1 MNRKKS
7 LAAVLL
13 LCTVFG
19 FTACGTKEQTK
30 NGVTTKKVDKQAAT
44 DISNVHLREKKSLC
58 DKDHTKVT
66 TIDLTVRRGDATENQ
81 NHSWSE
87 INQYSVE
94 DYQKM
99 GVKRY
104 QVAGLLQVGNEDG
117 PVSGEL
123 GYDQDVSNTSV
134 QIRGESSSKKTPKR
148 TIKSRLKR
156 TRATGTANV
165 PLTLTNTRLKPF
177 SLEISCPMI

>member
-1 MNRKKS
+1 MY
-7 LAAVLL
+7 
-13 LCTVFG
+13 
-19 FTACGTKEQTK
+19 
-30 NGVTTKKVDKQAAT
+30 
-44 DISNVHLREKKSLC
+44 
-58 DKDHTKVT
+58 
-66 TIDLTVRRGDATENQ
+66 LTVRRGDATENQ

-87 INQYSVE
+87 VNQYSVE

-123 GYDQDVSNTSV
+123 GYDQDVPNASV
-134 QIRGESSSKKTPKR
+134 QIRGESSSKNAQKR

-156 TRATGTANV
+156 TRASGTVNV
-165 PLTLTNTRLKPF
+165 QSTLTNTRLKPF
-177 SLEISCPMI
+177 ALEISCPMTNGRNSTTHGC

>member
-44 DISNVHLREKKSLC
+44 DISNVHLRDKKSLY

-66 TIDLTVRRGDATENQ
+66 TMYLTVRRGDATENQ

-87 INQYSVE
+87 VNQYSVE

-99 GVKRY
+99 HVKRY
-104 QVAGLLQVGNEDG
+104 
-117 PVSGEL
+117 
-123 GYDQDVSNTSV
+123 
-134 QIRGESSSKKTPKR
+134 
-148 TIKSRLKR
+148 SRAPPSR
-156 TRATGTANV
+156 
-165 PLTLTNTRLKPF
+165 
-177 SLEISCPMI
+177 

>member
-44 DISNVHLREKKSLC
+44 DISNVHLRDKKSLY

-66 TIDLTVRRGDATENQ
+66 YVEEMLQKIKITHGLR
-81 NHSWSE
+81 S
-87 INQYSVE
+87 INIPL
-94 DYQKM
+94 KI
-99 GVKRY
+99 
-104 QVAGLLQVGNEDG
+104 
-117 PVSGEL
+117 
-123 GYDQDVSNTSV
+123 
-134 QIRGESSSKKTPKR
+134 IRKCMLND
-148 TIKSRLKR
+148 IK
-156 TRATGTANV
+156 
-165 PLTLTNTRLKPF
+165 
-177 SLEISCPMI
+177 

>member
-44 DISNVHLREKKSLC
+44 DISNVHLRDNKSLY

-66 TIDLTVRRGDATENQ
+66 TMYLTVRRGDATENQ

-87 INQYSVE
+87 VNQYSASLIV
-94 DYQKM
+94 YSFLS
-99 GVKRY
+99 VK
-104 QVAGLLQVGNEDG
+104 LLLLV
-117 PVSGEL
+117 
-123 GYDQDVSNTSV
+123 
-134 QIRGESSSKKTPKR
+134 
-148 TIKSRLKR
+148 
-156 TRATGTANV
+156 
-165 PLTLTNTRLKPF
+165 
-177 SLEISCPMI
+177 

>member
-1 MNRKKS
+1 MEPRNR
-7 LAAVLL
+7 
-13 LCTVFG
+13 
-19 FTACGTKEQTK
+19 QK

-44 DISNVHLREKKSLC
+44 NISNVHLRDKKSLY
-58 DKDHTKVT
+58 DKDHTKVPT
-66 TIDLTVRRGDATENQ
+66 MYLTVRRGDATENQ

-87 INQYSVE
+87 VNQYSVG

-123 GYDQDVSNTSV
+123 GYDQDVPNASV
-134 QIRGESSSKKTPKR
+134 QIRGESSSKNAQKNYKIKIKKNKSEWNGQR
-148 TIKSRLKR
+148 TINLNKHQTEAVLWPNGRNSS
-156 TRATGTANV
+156 THG
-165 PLTLTNTRLKPF
+165 
-177 SLEISCPMI
+177 C

>member
-44 DISNVHLREKKSLC
+44 DISNVHLRDKKSLY

-66 TIDLTVRRGDATENQ
+66 TMYLTVRRGDATENQ

-87 INQYSVE
+87 VNQYSVE
-94 DYQKM
+94 DYQVSWVMTRTCQTPVFRFVGK
-99 GVKRY
+99 V
-104 QVAGLLQVGNEDG
+104 QV
-117 PVSGEL
+117 
-123 GYDQDVSNTSV
+123 
-134 QIRGESSSKKTPKR
+134 RTPKR
-148 TIKSRLKR
+148 TTKSRLKR
-156 TRATGTANV
+156 TRVSGTVNV
-165 PLTLTNTRLKPF
+165 RLTLTNTRLKPF
-177 SLEISCPMI
+177 ALEISCPMT

>member
-44 DISNVHLREKKSLC
+44 DISNVHLRDKKSLY

-66 TIDLTVRRGDATENQ
+66 TMYLTVRRGDATENQ

-87 INQYSVE
+87 VNQYSVE

-104 QVAGLLQVGNEDG
+104 QVAGLLQVGNEYG
-117 PVSGEL
+117 PVSWVMIRTCQTPVFRFVGK
-123 GYDQDVSNTSV
+123 V
-134 QIRGESSSKKTPKR
+134 QVRTPKR

-156 TRATGTANV
+156 TRASGTANV

-177 SLEISCPMI
+177 ALEISCPMT